1 MNEDDLLKGGRAAAL
16 PNGTEAGLVSHVT
29 FHKRYRS
36 SNFDLLVL
44 GKRRELSFDELFGIF
59 PIDYCEEGEEHE
71 AGYDLADFVPK
82 VDEGEMN
89 DEMLSESSTSIN
101 FFGTENLAARGDTRP
116 PVSGIVI

>member
-36 SNFDLLVL
+36 SNFDLLLL
-44 GKRRELSFDELFGIF
+44 GKRREVSFDELFGIF

-89 DEMLSESSTSIN
+89 DEMLSESSTGFDFIN
-101 FFGTENLAARGDTRP
+101 AENLAAREDMRP